1 MGVCKQGVQA
11 HAWVETFDADT
22 RQPRLQSVVWVLEE
36 PLRGGVGM
44 QGSSS
49 FETGRWI
56 KKQARG
62 VCVGTVD

>member
-1 MGVCKQGVQA
+1 MPSWACASK
-11 HAWVETFDADT
+11 
-22 RQPRLQSVVWVLEE
+22 PRLQSVVWVLAE